1 MMAEHGTALEV
12 VWRNAWV
19 RAVAYTALIMAGL
32 VLLWQLRHAYGF
44 ALTVA
49 LIGYIIAYILNPLVE
64 LLQRLRVGR
73 PLAVVLVY
81 LLLLQLFVVGSFLT
95 GQVIAQMGEF
105 ARLLP
110 AAINT
115 LTPQL
120 IGAIDWL
127 QALPTSLFEL
137 LGVDVEP
144 AENGVEAVLPIIT
157 VGQQMLADFFAQAA
171 TMLRELLQRLL
182 AEGGDLLFAGV
193 AGVVAGGVAVV
204 FILLVSAYFLYDFP
218 KFGPAFMRYVP
229 VRWRPVTRDVLSK
242 TGRVVGGFLR
252 GQLLIVLLMGI
263 TFYIGLSLAQVP
275 LALSISFFAAL
286 FNIVP
291 YLGPIVGTVPAV
303 LLGLTVSPWSALGA
317 LAVFVIAN
325 QLDTH
330 LYSPLVFGKTTN
342 IHPVTVIIAILVGV
356 GLLGILGVLLAIPLV
371 ALAKVLL
378 EEYLLK
384 RPAYLE
390 PAPPIEAPEVTP
402 GRSDSGSER
411 RQL

>member
-1 MMAEHGTALEV
+1 MADNRTALEV
-12 VWRNAWV
+12 VWSNPWV
-19 RAVAYTALIMAGL
+19 RVASYSILGALVVVA
-32 VLLWQLRHAYGF
+32 LWQFRHAYGF
-44 ALTVA
+44 ALVVA
-49 LIGYIIAYILNPLVE
+49 LASYIIAYILNPLVG
-64 LLQRLRVGR
+64 LLQRIRVGR
-73 PLAVVLVY
+73 PVAVVLVY
-81 LLLLQLFVVGSFLT
+81 LLLLQLLVLGSFLI
-95 GQVIAQMGEF
+95 GQVIAQLGEF

-110 AAINT
+110 AAINA

-127 QALPTSLFEL
+127 QAQSTGLLEL
-137 LGVDVEP
+137 LGAEVEP

-157 VGQQMLADFFAQAA
+157 VGQQMLADFFAQA
-171 TMLRELLQRLL
+171 TDLLRELLQRLL

-193 AGVVAGGVAVV
+193 AGVVAGGVQAV

-218 KFGPAFMRYVP
+218 KFGAALMRYVP

-252 GQLLIVLLMGI
+252 GQLLIVLLMGL
-263 TFYIGLSLAQVP
+263 TFYVGLSLAQVP

-342 IHPVTVIIAILVGV
+342 IHPVTVIISILAGV
-356 GLLGILGVLLAIPLV
+356 GLLGIVGVLLAIPSV
-371 ALAKVLL
+371 ALSKVLL

-390 PAPPIEAPEVTP
+390 PTAPSELVEKPMPD
-402 GRSDSGSER
+402 GGSK
-411 RQL
+411 